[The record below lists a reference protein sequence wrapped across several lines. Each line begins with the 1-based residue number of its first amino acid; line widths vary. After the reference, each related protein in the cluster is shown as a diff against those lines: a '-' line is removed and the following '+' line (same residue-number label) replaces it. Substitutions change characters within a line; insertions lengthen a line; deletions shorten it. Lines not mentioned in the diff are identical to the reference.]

1 MNTAMNLS
9 VIPLLST
16 YRDFEDRVTCHRLCG
31 YSLTS
36 DYLTVFHN
44 FVRVAYD
51 ATDPGKGRLGT
62 MRGELHTKIK
72 KLWH

>member
-9 VIPLLST
+9 VIPLLSA
-16 YRDFEDRVTCHRLCG
+16 YRNFEDRVTCHRLWG

-44 FVRVAYD
+44 FVRVVS
-51 ATDPGKGRLGT
+51 RT
-62 MRGELHTKIK
+62 MQQIQEKEGLEP
-72 KLWH
+72 